1 MKFQAREANSRRRSE
16 SSNPVLAELE
26 SYLLFHFLS
35 FFIFFSSFSF
45 LLLVFFFTIKY
56 AHTYTNKVWGGGEGG
71 AKRRGRAERRQ
82 RAVRFTR
89 FVDYG
94 LMFDS
99 RLSFSLKYDLIRSPY

>member
-35 FFIFFSSFSF
+35 FFILFSSFSF

-56 AHTYTNKVWGGGEGG
+56 AHTYTNKVWGGGGKGVRRDEEGPKG
-71 AKRRGRAERRQ
+71 DREQFA
-82 RAVRFTR
+82 
-89 FVDYG
+89 
-94 LMFDS
+94 
-99 RLSFSLKYDLIRSPY
+99 SLDLWITD